1 MKVIFTFSDSSTYES
16 SIIRQ
21 GFSCQEILFNRL
33 QASDGFVGF
42 SIPFSTTF
50 SNKMTADI
58 NNNVLAVVYDDNN
71 NPYAT
76 GFVKKEVGYEQKY
89 RNQPIKITIV
99 SKSYMLDKTLNESYA
114 LESYT
119 SAQIV
124 TWLLTQAGISDIGS
138 LSSMITTVPLFVF
151 NAGENIK
158 DVLKE
163 FCFEYSKTFYFDK
176 NGYFQVADLFI
187 SSFTASQTFNRSNI
201 RDRVN
206 INVKEAEANCI
217 RGRWTPLS
225 LVSDTLVFEDK
236 QNATSQYDCVIPIAA
251 NSWFGGVEDNFLKC
265 DSTLGEVKYVK
276 TITQNN
282 IQSDSGITKTLDLLE
297 RTSLNQLHFT
307 AQNTTASVKNITK
320 MQVYANAYIAKEN
333 RVDVTTYGNKE
344 KELSLK
350 YIQDQTT
357 AQDFVKALADYYNST
372 SFTVSFSSDVVCDI
386 GDLVTVS
393 ADGIGSFNCRII
405 QRTRNIITDTIDYV
419 CENIGDYTPAVIVQT
434 VQEPLAVNIAGGQK
448 GLDGAPGTPGADGKN
463 AITMTSAT
471 TPSGE
476 YNGQIGFWQGQ
487 PYMWNGSTWVKQIG
501 DLPTD
506 AVLHYSFDEVPDY
519 PDGTADVR
527 LLDNNTYE
535 IQSTNYRF
543 YNGDGATFTN
553 ESGILRIDLNG
564 NNARCYI
571 GNNVVENKIIKLRIN
586 VTSLTGTLTIQNG
599 ATNITK
605 TITDVGNYCYSEFHS
620 NNVTY
625 KSFFL
630 YLNGTSPTCTFTV
643 EQLYIGNG
651 SYSTPIIDNT
661 NGQNNAVNNGGIA
674 VQGVSGKGVRFLGNG
689 YITGAFPWKPHDKKI
704 FTVSCW
710 FKNWDKANAV
720 YLDIIND

>member
-138 LSSMITTVPLFVF
+138 LSSMTTTVPLFVF

-163 FCFEYSKTFYFDK
+163 FCCEYSKTFYFDK

-187 SSFTASQTFNRSNI
+187 SSFTASQSFDRSNI

-276 TITQNN
+276 AITQNN

-357 AQDFVKALADYYNST
+357 AQNFVKALADYYNST
-372 SFTVSFSSDVVCDI
+372 SFTVSFSSDEVCDI

-419 CENIGDYTPAVIVQT
+419 CENIGDYTPAAIVQT

-463 AITMTSAT
+463 AITMTSST
-471 TPSGE
+471 TPS
-476 YNGQIGFWQGQ
+476 
-487 PYMWNGSTWVKQIG
+487 
-501 DLPTD
+501 
-506 AVLHYSFDEVPDY
+506 
-519 PDGTADVR
+519 
-527 LLDNNTYE
+527 
-535 IQSTNYRF
+535 
-543 YNGDGATFTN
+543 
-553 ESGILRIDLNG
+553 
-564 NNARCYI
+564 
-571 GNNVVENKIIKLRIN
+571 
-586 VTSLTGTLTIQNG
+586 
-599 ATNITK
+599 
-605 TITDVGNYCYSEFHS
+605 
-620 NNVTY
+620 
-625 KSFFL
+625 
-630 YLNGTSPTCTFTV
+630 
-643 EQLYIGNG
+643 
-651 SYSTPIIDNT
+651 
-661 NGQNNAVNNGGIA
+661 
-674 VQGVSGKGVRFLGNG
+674 
-689 YITGAFPWKPHDKKI
+689 
-704 FTVSCW
+704 
-710 FKNWDKANAV
+710 
-720 YLDIIND
+720 